1 MDAKKKA
8 KLGQRFVCFSCA
20 AKFYDLNKPEPL
32 CPRCGADPRASPLL
46 AKAAPK
52 RRSRKAASG
61 TKKGTKK
68 KARARRSPLLSEGD
82 EQRSREREA
91 ETTLGGDAELPEI
104 DVEDGEAV
112 GEVQVEES

>member
-46 AKAAPK
+46 TKAAPK
-52 RRSRKAASG
+52 RRSRKATPG
-61 TKKGTKK
+61 KK

-91 ETTLGGDAELPEI
+91 DSTLGGDAELPEI

-112 GEVQVEES
+112 GEVEVVEES